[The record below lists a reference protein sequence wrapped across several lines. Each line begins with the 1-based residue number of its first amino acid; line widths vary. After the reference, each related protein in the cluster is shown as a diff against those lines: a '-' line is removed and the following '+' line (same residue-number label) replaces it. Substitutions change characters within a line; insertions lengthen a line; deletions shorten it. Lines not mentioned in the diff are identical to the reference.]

1 MSIYD
6 TGRSNLTRLTANLG
20 AKQALAM
27 KLDMTPPQVS
37 HWLREPHR
45 TGARKISEDSAREI
59 ERVLGLPPGDL
70 DHDPDAPRTDPK
82 DIDPKL
88 MADVIRA
95 VFAAAQRA
103 NMTDAAKL
111 ADITMLTYS
120 HSRLTGTVDGAML
133 ASLLALAG

>member
-1 MSIYD
+1 M
-6 TGRSNLTRLTANLG
+6 
-20 AKQALAM
+20 
-27 KLDMTPPQVS
+27 
-37 HWLREPHR
+37 
-45 TGARKISEDSAREI
+45 
-59 ERVLGLPPGDL
+59 LGLPQGDL

-82 DIDPKL
+82 L

-95 VFAAAQRA
+95 VFA
-103 NMTDAAKL
+103 AAKL

>member
-6 TGRSNLTRLTANLG
+6 TRRSNLTRLTANLG

-59 ERVLGLPPGDL
+59 ERARSGYRRATSTTTRTPR
-70 DHDPDAPRTDPK
+70 APTRRTST
-82 DIDPKL
+82 
-88 MADVIRA
+88 R
-95 VFAAAQRA
+95 
-103 NMTDAAKL
+103 
-111 ADITMLTYS
+111 S
-120 HSRLTGTVDGAML
+120 
-133 ASLLALAG
+133 

>member
-1 MSIYD
+1 
-6 TGRSNLTRLTANLG
+6 
-20 AKQALAM
+20 
-27 KLDMTPPQVS
+27 
-37 HWLREPHR
+37 
-45 TGARKISEDSAREI
+45 
-59 ERVLGLPPGDL
+59 
-70 DHDPDAPRTDPK
+70 
-82 DIDPKL
+82 